1 MVQSRIFTR
10 TPQHLHRWQEPTSP
24 GLGIYPRSP
33 LAEKPELGSRTVHGA
48 FAILAGMTPAAKKV
62 FLVDAMAHIY
72 RAFYAPMNRMNAPSG
87 VPTKVTF
94 LFANILRRLI
104 KDYQPDYLGIVFDT
118 KGPTFRDKLFEKY
131 KAQRP
136 PMPDD
141 LSVQIPYVRKLCEA
155 MRLPIL
161 EYQGYEADD
170 VLGALALQAAK
181 KQLDVFLV
189 TNDKDMMQLV
199 GKNVRT
205 LRTGSGGA
213 KADVIVDAKKV
224 QEILGV
230 PPEKV
235 IDVMALMGDTVDN
248 IPGAKGIGEKG
259 ATELIQKYGSVE
271 NAMDHAADVPNK
283 RYREALQQQREQVMM
298 SKQLATI
305 ATDVPM
311 ELDLD
316 ALQLR
321 DADVGL
327 LAALYRELGFN
338 SLLRELGSEA
348 VAASAAPGDAAPKQ
362 GDYLQFASVG
372 DFRGYLGKIP
382 AKAPLAIWLNLALG
396 ERESE
401 GFGTRIA
408 SIEVSSKAGEGCAVW
423 FDEKGEALQALAA
436 VLSNAKRAK
445 IVHDAKLFQLLTG
458 RTVQIEHATQLYS
471 YLLRPTT
478 ANHNFADVLMRQ
490 LNVMLSGAPGERAD
504 YLQRLAPVLRAQVEE
519 QKLDS
524 VYEKIDLPLT
534 PVLADMERVGVRVD
548 PKALAKMSQSMEKE
562 VRRLE
567 KEIWEFAGSEFNVN
581 SPAQLAEILFDKL
594 NLQPSP
600 RRGKAKARSTAA
612 DILEE
617 LSAQHPL
624 PAKVIE
630 YREIA
635 KLKSTYVDALPKLI
649 HPETGRLHT
658 SMSQTGTATG
668 RLSSSDPNLQN
679 IPIRSQLGREIRAA
693 FVAEKGKLLLSA
705 DYSQIELRVMAHF
718 SEDPVLVAAFR
729 HGEDI
734 HARTA
739 QEVFGVGP
747 MAQTAEHRRAAKA
760 INFGIIY
767 GLSPFGLAQQLGI
780 EQKEAARFIQAYF
793 TRYRGVKQYL
803 DRTIAETRKT
813 EMAKTLFGRIRP
825 IPEINSPQMQ
835 LRNFA
840 ERTALNSP
848 LQGTAADLIKL
859 AMIRI
864 DKRLAAEKFEAKMI
878 LHVHD
883 ELLFEAPTGEK
894 KELEKMVREEMEKVH
909 KLNVPL
915 VVEIGVGPNWRDM
928 D

>member
-1 MVQSRIFTR
+1 MPSA
-10 TPQHLHRWQEPTSP
+10 P
-24 GLGIYPRSP
+24 
-33 LAEKPELGSRTVHGA
+33 
-48 FAILAGMTPAAKKV
+48 KKL

-87 VPTKVTF
+87 IPTKVPF
-94 LFANILRRLI
+94 LFSNILRRLI

-155 MRLPIL
+155 MHLPIL
-161 EYQGYEADD
+161 EFLGYEADD
-170 VLGALALQAAK
+170 VIGALAAQGAK
-181 KQLDVFLV
+181 KQLEVLIV
-189 TNDKDMMQLV
+189 SNDKDMMQLV
-199 GKNVRT
+199 GKSVRT

-213 KADVIVDAKKV
+213 KADIIVDEKKV
-224 QEILGV
+224 EEILGV
-230 PPEKV
+230 PPAKV
-235 IDVMALMGDTVDN
+235 IDLMALLGDTVDN

-271 NAMDHAADVPNK
+271 NALDHAAEVSNK

-305 ATDVPM
+305 ATDVPL
-311 ELDLD
+311 ELDLH
-316 ALQLR
+316 ALELR
-321 DADVGL
+321 APDVNA

-338 SLLRELGSEA
+338 SLLRELGAEA
-348 VAASAAPGDAAPKQ
+348 VASSAPANSESAAKA
-362 GDYLQFASVG
+362 DYAQFAGVAE
-372 DFRGYLGKIP
+372 FREYLAKLP
-382 AKAPLAIWLNLALG
+382 AKQPLAIWLNLEAG
-396 ERESE
+396 ERETE

-408 SIEVSSKAGEGCAVW
+408 SIEVSSKAGEGRSVW
-423 FDEKGEALQALAA
+423 FDEKGEALKALAPLLA
-436 VLSNAKRAK
+436 DPRRPK
-445 IVHDAKLFQLLTG
+445 IVHDPKLFQLLTG
-458 RTVQIEHATQLYS
+458 RAANIRHATQLYS

-478 ANHNFADVLMRQ
+478 GNHNFADAVMRQ
-490 LNVMLSGAPGERAD
+490 FNAMMGGGPGERAD
-504 YLQRLAPVLRAQVEE
+504 YLQRLAPALHAQVKE
-519 QKLDS
+519 QELEG
-524 VYEKIDLPLT
+524 VYEKMDLPLA
-534 PVLADMERVGVRVD
+534 PVLADIERIGIRVD
-548 PKALAKMSQSMEKE
+548 PKELGKMSQTMEKE
-562 VRRLE
+562 IRRLE
-567 KEIWEFAGSEFNVN
+567 KEIWKLAGSEFNVN
-581 SPAQLAEILFDKL
+581 SPTQLAEILFDKL
-594 NLQPSP
+594 NLQPNA

-624 PAKVIE
+624 PAKIIE

-658 SMSQTGTATG
+658 SFSQTGTATG

-679 IPIRSQLGREIRAA
+679 IPIRTELGREIRAA
-693 FVAEKGKLLLSA
+693 FVAEKGKILLSA
-705 DYSQIELRVMAHF
+705 DYSQIELRIMAHF
-718 SEDPVLVAAFR
+718 SRDPVLVEAFR
-729 HGEDI
+729 NGEDI

-747 MAQTAEHRRAAKA
+747 MAQNAEHRRAAKA

-780 EQKEAARFIQAYF
+780 EQKEAAKFINAYF
-793 TRYRGVKQYL
+793 TRYRGVKEYL
-803 DRTIAETRKT
+803 DNILAETRKT
-813 EMAKTLFGRIRP
+813 GVAKTLFGRIRP

-859 AMIRI
+859 AMISI
-864 DKRLAAEKFEAKMI
+864 DRRLADEKFEAKMI
-878 LHVHD
+878 LQVHD
-883 ELLFEAPTGEK
+883 ELLFEAPT
-894 KELEKMVREEMEKVH
+894 KERAKLEKLVQEEMEGVH
-909 KLNVPL
+909 KLAVPI
-915 VVEIGVGPNWRDM
+915 VVEIGAGPNWRDLE
-928 D
+928 

>member
-1 MVQSRIFTR
+1 
-10 TPQHLHRWQEPTSP
+10 
-24 GLGIYPRSP
+24 
-33 LAEKPELGSRTVHGA
+33 
-48 FAILAGMTPAAKKV
+48 
-62 FLVDAMAHIY
+62 MAHIY

-87 VPTKVTF
+87 IPTKVPF

-155 MRLPIL
+155 MHLPIL
-161 EYQGYEADD
+161 EFEGYEADD
-170 VLGALALQAAK
+170 VIGALAAQGAK
-181 KQLDVFLV
+181 KQLEVLIV
-189 TNDKDMMQLV
+189 SNDKDMMQLV
-199 GKNVRT
+199 GNGVRT

-213 KADVIVDAKKV
+213 KADIIVDEKKV
-224 QEILGV
+224 EEILGV
-230 PPEKV
+230 PPGKV
-235 IDVMALMGDTVDN
+235 IDLMALLGDTVDN

-271 NAMDHAADVPNK
+271 NALDHADEVPNK

-305 ATDVPM
+305 ATDVPL
-311 ELDLD
+311 ELDLS
-316 ALQLR
+316 ALER
-321 DADVGL
+321 RAPDGNA

-338 SLLRELGSEA
+338 SLLRELGAEA
-348 VAASAAPGDAAPKQ
+348 VASSAPADSEPATKA
-362 GDYLQFASVG
+362 DYAQFASVAE
-372 DFRGYLGKIP
+372 FREYLAKLP
-382 AKAPLAIWLNLALG
+382 AKQPVAVWLNLETG
-396 ERESE
+396 ERETE

-408 SIEVSSKAGEGCAVW
+408 SIEVSSKAGEGRSVW
-423 FDEKGEALQALAA
+423 FDEKGEALKALAP
-436 VLSNAKRAK
+436 LLGDPKRPK
-445 IVHDAKLFQLLTG
+445 IVHDPKLFQLLTG
-458 RTVQIEHATQLYS
+458 RTANIRHATQLYS

-478 ANHNFADVLMRQ
+478 ANHNFADAVMRQ
-490 LNVMLSGAPGERAD
+490 FNAMMGGGAGERAD
-504 YLQRLAPVLRAQVEE
+504 YLQRLAPALHAQVRE
-519 QKLDS
+519 QKLET
-524 VYEKIDLPLT
+524 VYEKMDLPLA
-534 PVLADMERVGVRVD
+534 PVLAEIERTGVRVD
-548 PKALAKMSQSMEKE
+548 PKELGKMSQTMEKE
-562 VRRLE
+562 IRRLE
-567 KEIWEFAGSEFNVN
+567 KEIWKLAGSEFNAN
-581 SPAQLAEILFDKL
+581 SPTQLAEILFDKL
-594 NLQPSP
+594 NLQPNP

-624 PAKVIE
+624 PAKIIE

-649 HPETGRLHT
+649 HPGTGRLHT
-658 SMSQTGTATG
+658 SFSQTGTATG

-679 IPIRSQLGREIRAA
+679 IPIRTELGREIRAA
-693 FVAEKGKLLLSA
+693 FVAEKGKILMSA
-705 DYSQIELRVMAHF
+705 DYSQIELRIMAHF
-718 SEDPVLVAAFR
+718 SRDPVLVEAFR
-729 HGEDI
+729 DGEDI

-747 MAQTAEHRRAAKA
+747 LAQTAEHRRAAKA

-780 EQKEAARFIQAYF
+780 EQKEAAKFINAYF
-793 TRYRGVKQYL
+793 MRYRGVKEYL
-803 DRTIAETRKT
+803 DNILAETRKT
-813 EMAKTLFGRIRP
+813 GVTKTLFGRIRP

-864 DKRLAAEKFEAKMI
+864 DRRLAEEKFEAKMI
-878 LHVHD
+878 LQVHD
-883 ELLFEAPTGEK
+883 ELLFEAST
-894 KELEKMVREEMEKVH
+894 KERGKLAKLVQEEMEGVH
-909 KLNVPL
+909 KLAVPI
-915 VVEIGVGPNWRDM
+915 VVEIGAGPNWRDLE
-928 D
+928 

>member
-1 MVQSRIFTR
+1 M
-10 TPQHLHRWQEPTSP
+10 
-24 GLGIYPRSP
+24 
-33 LAEKPELGSRTVHGA
+33 
-48 FAILAGMTPAAKKV
+48 PASAKKL

-87 VPTKVTF
+87 VPTKVPF

-104 KDYQPDYLGIVFDT
+104 KDYEPDYIGIVFDT

-136 PMPDD
+136 PMPDEMI
-141 LSVQIPYVRKLCEA
+141 VQLPYVRRLCEG

-161 EYQGYEADD
+161 EFEGYEADD
-170 VLGALALQAAK
+170 VIGAMAIQGAK
-181 KQLDVFLV
+181 KHLDVLII

-199 GKNVRT
+199 GKNIRT

-213 KADVIVDAKKV
+213 KADIIVDEKKV
-224 QEILGV
+224 EEILGV

-271 NAMDHAADVPNK
+271 KALDHADEVSNK

-305 ATDVPM
+305 ATDVPL
-311 ELDLD
+311 ELDLHN
-316 ALQLR
+316 LER
-321 DADVGL
+321 RGPDVAA

-338 SLLRELGSEA
+338 SLLKELGSEA
-348 VAASAAPGDAAPKQ
+348 VAYSAPASDSAKAQ
-362 GDYLQFASVG
+362 TDYAQFATVEE
-372 DFRGYLGKIP
+372 FRDYLGKLS
-382 AKAPLAIWLNLALG
+382 AKQPLSIWLNLETG
-396 ERESE
+396 ERETE
-401 GFGTRIA
+401 GFGTRV
-408 SIEVSSKAGEGCAVW
+408 SLIEVSSKAGEGRSVL
-423 FDEKGEALQALAA
+423 FDQGGEALTALAPFLA
-436 VLSNAKRAK
+436 DAKRVK
-445 IVHDAKLFQLLTG
+445 IVHDPKLFQLLTG
-458 RTVQIEHATQLYS
+458 RAANIQHATQLYS

-478 ANHNFADVLMRQ
+478 ANHNFTDVVMRQ
-490 LNVMLSGAPGERAD
+490 FNVLLSGAPGERAD
-504 YLQRLAPVLRAQVEE
+504 YLQRLAPALRAQIDE
-519 QKLDS
+519 QQLSS
-524 VYEKIDLPLT
+524 VYKKIDLPLA
-534 PVLADMERVGVRVD
+534 PVLADMERAGVRVD
-548 PKALAKMSQSMEKE
+548 PKELDKMSQSMEKE

-567 KEIWEFAGSEFNVN
+567 KDIWKLADSEFNVN
-581 SPAQLAEILFDKL
+581 SPVQLAEVLFDKL
-594 NLQPSP
+594 NLQPP
-600 RRGKAKARSTAA
+600 TRRGKGKVRSTAA
-612 DILEE
+612 DILGEM
-617 LSAQHPL
+617 SAQHPL
-624 PAKVIE
+624 PAKIIE

-658 SMSQTGTATG
+658 SFSQTGTATG

-679 IPIRSQLGREIRAA
+679 IPIRTELGREIRAA

-718 SEDPVLVAAFR
+718 SGDPFLTEAFR
-729 HGEDI
+729 NGEDI

-747 MAQTAEHRRAAKA
+747 LAQTAEHRRAAKA

-767 GLSPFGLAQQLGI
+767 GLSAFGLAQQLGI
-780 EQKEAARFIQAYF
+780 EQKEAAQFINAYF
-793 TRYRGVKQYL
+793 TRYRGVKEYL
-803 DRTIAETRKT
+803 DKILAEARKT
-813 EMAKTLFGRIRP
+813 SAAKTLFGRIRP
-825 IPEINSPQMQ
+825 IPEINSPQVQ

-859 AMIRI
+859 AMINI
-864 DKRLAAEKFEAKMI
+864 DRRLTSEKLETKMI
-878 LHVHD
+878 LQVHD
-883 ELLFEAPTGEK
+883 ELLFEVPARERKAVETLVG
-894 KELEKMVREEMEKVH
+894 EEMEGVY
-909 KLNVPL
+909 KLAVPL
-915 VVEIGVGPNWRDM
+915 VVEIGAGPNWRDL